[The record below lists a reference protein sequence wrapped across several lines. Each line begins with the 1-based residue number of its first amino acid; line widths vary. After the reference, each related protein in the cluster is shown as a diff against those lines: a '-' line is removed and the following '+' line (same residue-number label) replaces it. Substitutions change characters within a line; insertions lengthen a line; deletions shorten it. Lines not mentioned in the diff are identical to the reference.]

1 MVASEVLI
9 SHVLLSYSQ
18 VVYTFWVQSY
28 NNLLKFASVLQE
40 KCLASFFRCEAF
52 ALVVMCDMIRSARPR
67 DRLDRTLNKRS
78 KNLSR

>member
-28 NNLLKFASVLQE
+28 NNLLKLASVLQE
-40 KCLASFFRCEAF
+40 K
-52 ALVVMCDMIRSARPR
+52 MPR
-67 DRLDRTLNKRS
+67 IILPMRGICVS
-78 KNLSR
+78 CYV